1 MGGYGWLIIIDHPW
15 ADIYSLYG
23 HLSPSRWKIESG
35 VEVEKGDLI
44 GYLGDDDENGGSV
57 KNPLVTHLHFGIRVG
72 QRVDYPGFGEWRWMA
87 GWIKPC
93 PQDLSWLQPS
103 VVINNQEIPDG
114 GFQTS
119 SEDFLE
125 KWAVELIL
133 GSAYL
138 VGAIGMFVFGTRTDK
153 PYLLLLSV
161 GVLLAAGIY
170 LYMKGWRMSF
180 VLIGVALFLAVT
192 GIFML
197 ARRFTNGKR
206 QKE

>member
-1 MGGYGWLIIIDHPW
+1 LIIIDHPQFNL
-15 ADIYSLYG
+15 YSLYG
-23 HLSPSRWKIESG
+23 HLSPSRWRLESG
-35 VEVEKGDLI
+35 QVSKGDLI
-44 GYLGDDDENGGSV
+44 AYLGDSDENGGSRE
-57 KNPLVTHLHFGIRVG
+57 NPMPTHLHFGIRTG
-72 QRVDYPGFGEWRWMA
+72 QRSDYPGGGQWRWMA

-103 VVINNQEIPDG
+103 VVINNQEIPDR

-133 GSAYL
+133 GGAYL

-180 VLIGVALFLAVT
+180 VLIGLALFLAVT